1 MIWLL
6 TKGCHC
12 NQFQSHDM
20 VHVAIHTESAFHV
33 SNSSLVGQAC
43 DEMHVPAGNMLFHGP
58 REEVVPFFQSQGFFV
73 PERKAVSDFLQEVT
87 SKKDQKV
94 SPDASYLRGSW
105 VICLPSSLLCA
116 AILQA
121 QELGCTL
128 RHSADLLI

>member
-1 MIWLL
+1 
-6 TKGCHC
+6 
-12 NQFQSHDM
+12 
-20 VHVAIHTESAFHV
+20 
-33 SNSSLVGQAC
+33 
-43 DEMHVPAGNMLFHGP
+43 MHVPAGNMLFHGP

-94 SPDASYLRGSW
+94 SPDASYSCGSW

-121 QELGCTL
+121 QEQEEEEQEREEENQDALCVTL
-128 RHSADLLI
+128 YQVLF